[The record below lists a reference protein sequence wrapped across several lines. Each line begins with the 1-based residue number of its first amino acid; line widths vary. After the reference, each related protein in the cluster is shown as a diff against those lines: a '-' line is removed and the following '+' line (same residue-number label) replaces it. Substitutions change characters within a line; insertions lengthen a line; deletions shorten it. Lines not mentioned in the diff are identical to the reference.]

1 MASDA
6 GAGAP
11 RAAGGAGWIRPV
23 HQSLPLLAEERF
35 AAPLQAHRLVT
46 FLNRALKGRGLV
58 FGLTQ
63 DGEEARIRI
72 YASDGEPDPRR
83 EGDRVGTEHD
93 PDHPA

>member
-6 GAGAP
+6 DAGGPRKAGA
-11 RAAGGAGWIRPV
+11 AGWIRPV

-58 FGLTQ
+58 FGLSQ

-72 YASDGEPDPRR
+72 YASDGQPDPRK
-83 EGDRVGTEHD
+83 EGDRVGAKHD
-93 PDHPA
+93 PDDAV